1 MTLDSKPKIL
11 CVDDE
16 RGVLDSLSR
25 LLKKDFI
32 VMTATTA
39 EQGLEIAKDQTDI
52 AVVVSDYR
60 MPGMN
65 GVEFLKHMKQ
75 LCPTAART
83 ILSGQIDINELSYAI
98 NSAEIHRFF
107 LKPWENDYLKLQIH
121 EAVQTHVNL
130 SEKTHFKYLSLTDP
144 VTGLMNHRFFQDELK
159 RCIEECSTVSLVMLD
174 VDHFKSFNDR
184 YGHPEGDR
192 LLAEIGQTLKNNVD
206 APATASRY
214 GGEEF
219 ALILP
224 EMDPIK
230 ALAFAET
237 IRTKIAENPLPG
249 PGRDAFV
256 TASLGLAIYP
266 EDAESAS
273 ELIQKADEAMY
284 LSKGQGRNCTHR
296 YKPE

>member
-1 MTLDSKPKIL
+1 MSKSDKAKIL

-16 RGVLDSLSR
+16 NGVLESLSR
-25 LLKKDFI
+25 LLKKDFE
-32 VMTATTA
+32 VFTAPSA
-39 EQGLEIAKDQTDI
+39 EQGLLIATEQEDL

-65 GVEFLKHMKQ
+65 GVEFLRHMKQ
-75 LCPTAART
+75 LRPTAART
-83 ILSGQIDINELSYAI
+83 ILSGQIDINELSHAI

-159 RCIEECSTVSLVMLD
+159 RCLEQNTTVSLIMLD

-192 LLAEIGQTLKNNVD
+192 LLAQIGELLKTSIKS
-206 APATASRY
+206 PATASRY

-219 ALILP
+219 AIILP
-224 EMDPIK
+224 DTKGDPAMAYAEKLRQII
-230 ALAFAET
+230 AET
-237 IRTKIAENPLPG
+237 RLAG

-256 TASLGLAIYP
+256 TASLGVAVYP
-266 EDAESAS
+266 DDSDS
-273 ELIQKADEAMY
+273 PSDLIQKADEAMY
-284 LSKGQGRNCTHR
+284 LSKGQGRNRTTR
-296 YKPE
+296 YQP

>member
-1 MTLDSKPKIL
+1 MNSNSKPKIL

-16 RGVLDSLSR
+16 VGVLESLSR
-25 LLKKDFI
+25 LLKKDFQI
-32 VMTATTA
+32 FTATSA
-39 EQGLEIAKDQTDI
+39 EEGLEIAKKHLDL

-65 GVEFLKHMKQ
+65 GVDFLKHMKQ
-75 LCPTAART
+75 ISPTTART
-83 ILSGQIDINELSYAI
+83 ILSGQIDINELSHAI

-107 LKPWENDYLKLQIH
+107 LKPWENDYLKLQMY
-121 EAVQTHVNL
+121 EAVQTHINL

-159 RCIEECSTVSLVMLD
+159 KIVDANTPVALIMLD

-192 LLAEIGQTLKNNVD
+192 LLAQIGQCIADSASL
-206 APATASRY
+206 PATASRY

-219 ALILP
+219 SIILP
-224 EMDPIK
+224 EANGEA
-230 ALAFAET
+230 ALQFAEML
-237 IRTKIAENPLPG
+237 RQKIAENPLPG
-249 PGRDAFV
+249 PGRDAFI
-256 TASLGLAIYP
+256 TASLGIAIFP
-266 EDAESAS
+266 EDAGSAS

-284 LSKGQGRNCTHR
+284 LSKGQGRNRSTR
-296 YKPE
+296 YKP